1 MESYFF
7 DSINHDR
14 MYDSSHFAK
23 FFGLFAG
30 NGVFADPADSMMAMS
45 DGGMNVRIRKGDCFI
60 NGRAASAN
68 GDDIVTLS
76 TGDGLYSRFDLI
88 TVRLDFG
95 ERDIHPEVIEG
106 TADKTPIYPN
116 LQRNDTVYD
125 IALAAVCVCPN
136 VIEITQ
142 ADITDLRQDTDY
154 CGIVTGMIEQIDA
167 KNLFAQYRKQWE
179 DLLLSFQDGEHV
191 AIVTEDNIARSMARR
206 NSLRNSYQRGF
217 LV

>member
-30 NGVFADPADSMMAMS
+30 NGVFADPADSMMPLS
-45 DGGMNVRIRKGDCFI
+45 DGGMNVRISKGECFI

-76 TGDGLYSRFDLI
+76 TGDGLYSRYDLI
-88 TVRLDFG
+88 TARLDFG
-95 ERDIHPEVIEG
+95 ERDIHPTVIEG
-106 TADKTPIYPN
+106 TAVKTPVYPEM
-116 LQRNDTVYD
+116 QRNDAVYD
-125 IALAAVCVCPN
+125 IALAAVCVRPN
-136 VIEITQ
+136 VIEIKQ
-142 ADITDLRQDTDY
+142 ADITDLRQDSDY
-154 CGIVTGMIEQIDA
+154 CGIVSGMIEQIDA

-179 DLLLSFQDGEHV
+179 DLLLSFKNGDKV
-191 AIVTEDNIARSMARR
+191 AIITEDDTARGMARR
-206 NSLRNSYQRGF
+206 NTLRSAYQRGF
-217 LV
+217 MI

>member
-45 DGGMNVRIRKGDCFI
+45 DGGMNVRISKGDCFI

-88 TVRLDFG
+88 TARLDFG

-106 TADKTPIYPN
+106 TAAKTPVYPN
-116 LQRNDTVYD
+116 LQRNDTIYD
-125 IALAAVCVCPN
+125 IALAAVCVRPN

-217 LV
+217 FV

>member
-45 DGGMNVRIRKGDCFI
+45 DGGMNVRISKGDCFI

-68 GDDIVTLS
+68 GDDVLTLS

-88 TVRLDFG
+88 TARLDFG

-106 TADKTPIYPN
+106 TAAKTPVYPEM
-116 LQRNDTVYD
+116 QRNDTVYD
-125 IALAAVCVCPN
+125 IALAAVCVRPN

-191 AIVTEDNIARSMARR
+191 AIVTEDSIARSMARR
-206 NSLRNSYQRGF
+206 NSLRNSYQRRF

>member
-45 DGGMNVRIRKGDCFI
+45 DGGMNVRISKGDCFI

-68 GDDIVTLS
+68 GDDVLTLS

-88 TVRLDFG
+88 TARLDFG

-106 TADKTPIYPN
+106 TAAKTPVYPEM
-116 LQRNDTVYD
+116 QRNDTVYD
-125 IALAAVCVCPN
+125 IALAAVCVRPN

>member
-45 DGGMNVRIRKGDCFI
+45 DGGMNVRISKGDCFI

-68 GDDIVTLS
+68 GDDIVTLP

-88 TVRLDFG
+88 TARLDFG

-106 TADKTPIYPN
+106 TASKTPVYPEM
-116 LQRNDTVYD
+116 QRNDTVYD
-125 IALAAVCVCPN
+125 IALAAVCVRPN

-154 CGIVTGMIEQIDA
+154 CGIVTGMIEQIDS

-179 DLLLSFQDGEHV
+179 DLLLSFQDGENV